1 MPGAL
6 ETTTRAASETAMPG
20 ALETTTRAAS
30 ETAMPGA
37 LETTTRAASETA
49 TPGALETAMRGAGRP
64 RLVPYV
70 TGGITADWTRYL
82 LACQAGGAD
91 AVELG
96 LPFSDP
102 MLDGV
107 TIQRAS
113 DQALARGATVEKIL
127 TDLTSVRDQLTVP
140 VVVMTYANLVVHAGA
155 TAFCRRLAAAGV
167 TGLIVPD
174 LPVDELGELEPA
186 AARSGIDLVLLVAPS
201 TPAARIRQICARS
214 RGFVYAV
221 STMGPTGERDTLDG
235 RAVVL
240 AANARDAGG
249 PPVLIGFGVS
259 TPAQA
264 ARAAGAADGVVVASA
279 LVREVLDGATPERLR
294 QVVAG
299 FRAALDATRLRGTT
313 SR

>member
-1 MPGAL
+1 
-6 ETTTRAASETAMPG
+6 
-20 ALETTTRAAS
+20 
-30 ETAMPGA
+30 
-37 LETTTRAASETA
+37 
-49 TPGALETAMRGAGRP
+49 MRGARRP

-70 TGGITADWTRYL
+70 TGGVTASWTRYL

-91 AVELG
+91 AIEVG

-102 MLDGV
+102 MLDGA

-113 DQALARGATVEKIL
+113 DQALARGATVEGIL
-127 TDLTSVRDQLTVP
+127 TDLASVRDQLRVP

-174 LPVDELGELEPA
+174 VPIDEADELETA
-186 AARSGIDLVLLVAPS
+186 AAGHGVDLVLLVAPS
-201 TPAARIRQICARS
+201 TPPVRVRQICARS

-221 STMGPTGERDTLDG
+221 STMGTTGERDTLDD
-235 RAVVL
+235 RALVL
-240 AANARDAGG
+240 ATDARQAGG

-264 ARAAGAADGVVVASA
+264 AQAAGAADGVVVASA
-279 LVREVLDGATPERLR
+279 LMREVLDGATPDRLR
-294 QVVAG
+294 QLVAG
-299 FRAALDATRLRGTT
+299 FRTALDQAGTT